1 MKALFCISLIVIL
14 ASCGN
19 NTESTERA
27 DGFSKTA
34 TTPEDS
40 LFDAVMEDHDIA
52 MPKMKLLERSRLQLD
67 ARADSLK
74 KLKSSATEPLQTEYR
89 AVSAEL
95 KQAEDNMNKW
105 MDEFVLDSA
114 QNETPQRLPYL
125 ISQKEKVG
133 KVKDDI
139 LSALAKADSTLKK

>member
-1 MKALFCISLIVIL
+1 MKTLYYISLIVIL
-14 ASCGN
+14 GACGN
-19 NTESTERA
+19 NSDSTERA
-27 DGFSKTA
+27 DGFSKTS

-52 MPKMKLLERSRLQLD
+52 MPKMKQLERSRLQLD
-67 ARADSLK
+67 AKADSLT
-74 KLKSSATEPLQTEYR
+74 KLKSSATKTLQTEYR

-105 MDEFVLDSA
+105 MDEFSLDSA

-125 ISQKEKVG
+125 TSQKKKVAR
-133 KVKDDI
+133 VKEDV